1 MTDSSSSLMQYGFQ
15 DTSGDENYQNE
26 ATTTTESKR
35 TREFFESENDMDVD
49 IVRNEDSLGEG
60 EGCARPHDVY
70 VYSDGKRL
78 RRMWENGN
86 IDLLFNSG
94 SSSTSMLPSP
104 EKMTMVHRGKRN
116 RVTFHKTFYEDPVS
130 GERGQEDEVGLDD
143 YWCSALKKL
152 KMSEDYDLKKVPMSR
167 RLPDLN
173 DLDEGSDVDF
183 SSVNQ
188 VLNELYRERCFRR
201 NVDVYSAL
209 ADSLST
215 SLKNPSQEDAF
226 TDPKNGT
233 TSSDVKKIEDF
244 CYDDILDSSGCSSMP
259 P

>member
-1 MTDSSSSLMQYGFQ
+1 
-15 DTSGDENYQNE
+15 
-26 ATTTTESKR
+26 
-35 TREFFESENDMDVD
+35 
-49 IVRNEDSLGEG
+49 
-60 EGCARPHDVY
+60 
-70 VYSDGKRL
+70 
-78 RRMWENGN
+78 
-86 IDLLFNSG
+86 
-94 SSSTSMLPSP
+94 
-104 EKMTMVHRGKRN
+104 
-116 RVTFHKTFYEDPVS
+116 
-130 GERGQEDEVGLDD
+130 
-143 YWCSALKKL
+143 
-152 KMSEDYDLKKVPMSR
+152 MSR

-215 SLKNPSQEDAF
+215 SLKNPSQEDAS

-233 TSSDVKKIEDF
+233 TPSDIKKIEDF
-244 CYDDILDSSGCSSMP
+244 CYDDILDSNGCSSMP